1 MALMERP
8 ESHLDAELN
17 ENYPH
22 HIAMLELANTFKR
35 EVYRLLAK
43 SAKGKYWRMLIFPID
58 FFHFHRWN

>member
-17 ENYPH
+17 ENFPH

-35 EVYRLLAK
+35 EAYRFLPRNAE
-43 SAKGKYWRMLIFPID
+43 GKFWIFPILPID
-58 FFHFHRWN
+58 FLHFHRWN